1 MKELVYF
8 RHELSGLTVPAV
20 VVFNHSGPSDF
31 PQLVDLTVDPTGEA
45 ESLTSI
51 AYYESD
57 IGAHGIAFGA
67 KDFSNPAPQELTPS
81 VAAGFDAQATA
92 AAAAPAAA
100 VFNGLQ
106 QAAFAGEPEPEVNP
120 EDTVIVESTTP
131 LVDAEAAPAGASTG
145 ENAPAAPVDATYA
158 AAPEQA
164 EAATPVAEPATSD
177 IADAAPSE

>member
-67 KDFSNPAPQELTPS
+67 KDFSNP
-81 VAAGFDAQATA
+81 V
-92 AAAAPAAA
+92 AAAPVASTQQGTA
-100 VFNGLQ
+100 VNGAQ
-106 QAAFAGEPEPEVNP
+106 DGGENGN
-120 EDTVIVESTTP
+120 P